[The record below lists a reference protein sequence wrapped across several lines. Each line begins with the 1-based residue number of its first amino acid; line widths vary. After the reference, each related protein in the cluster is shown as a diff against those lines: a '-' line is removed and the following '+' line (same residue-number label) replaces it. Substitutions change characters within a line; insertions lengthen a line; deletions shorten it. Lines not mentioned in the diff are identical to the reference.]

1 MDKNEAKAKIEQ
13 LVEQL
18 NKYAYEYYV
27 LDAPTVPDAVYDQ
40 KFKELQQLEAQFP
53 DLILD
58 HSPTQRVGDEPLDAF
73 EKVEHSVPMLSLS
86 NAFGEGE
93 LRDFDRRVRNGLNN
107 EEVEYICE
115 LKIDG
120 LAVSLTYEGGK
131 FVRGATR
138 GDGRVGE
145 DITNNLRTIRSVP
158 LTIEEKGKVE
168 VRGEA
173 FMPQSSFIKLN
184 EQREKA
190 GESLFANPRNAA
202 AGSLRQLDP
211 KIAASRNLDI
221 FLYGYGEWNIEKEI
235 HTHSERLQ
243 YMQELGF
250 KINREWRK
258 CKSIEEVIEYVN
270 YWTENRRTLPYEID
284 GIVIKVNDLRQ
295 QEQLGFTARNPR
307 WATAYKFPATEAV
320 TTINDIELSVG
331 RTGVVTPT
339 AILTPVF
346 IDGSTV
352 SRATLHNKDQIKELD
367 IRLGDTVI
375 IKKAGDIIPQVVRV
389 IKEERRGDEVP
400 YEMPENCPACDSE
413 LVHLDGE
420 VALRCINPDCPA
432 QLKEG
437 LIHFVSR
444 DAMNIDGLG
453 EKVIEQLFKEKLV
466 TSIDDLYRLQREELL
481 TLERM
486 GEKSVSN
493 LLNAIEASKE
503 NSLER
508 LIFGLGIRHIGAK
521 AAEILAE
528 KFQTMENLQKATYD
542 ELIEIDEIGEK
553 MAEAVVHYF
562 EQEKVKELIQ
572 KLKDLGVNMSYK
584 GRGAEIDIDAEEN
597 VFLNKTFVLTG
608 KLEIFTR
615 REAKDLIESYGG
627 KVTSSVSKNTDVV
640 IAGEAAGSKYDRA
653 KELGITIWD
662 EATFEANVKGV
673 SS

>member
-1 MDKNEAKAKIEQ
+1 MDKKEAKEKIAQ

-40 KFKELQQLEAQFP
+40 KFQELLELEAQFP
-53 DLILD
+53 DLVLD

-73 EKVEHSVPMLSLS
+73 EKVEHAVPMLSLS

-93 LRDFDRRVRNGLNN
+93 LRDFDRRVRNGLKSDDI
-107 EEVEYICE
+107 EYICE

-120 LAVSLTYEGGK
+120 LAVSLTYEDGK

-158 LTIEEKGKVE
+158 LTIPEKNKIE

-173 FMPQSSFIKLN
+173 FMPKASFIQLN

-211 KIAASRNLDI
+211 KIAASRNLDL
-221 FLYGYGEWNIEKEI
+221 FLYGYGEWNVEKDI

-243 YMQELGF
+243 YMQKIGF
-250 KINREWRK
+250 KVNSEWKK
-258 CKSIEEVIEYVN
+258 CKSIDEVIEYVN

-295 QEQLGFTARNPR
+295 QEQLGYTARTPR

-352 SRATLHNKDQIKELD
+352 SRATLHNADQIKELD

-389 IKEERRGDEVP
+389 IKEERSGDEVP
-400 YEMPENCPACDSE
+400 YEMPDNCPACGTE

-420 VALRCINPDCPA
+420 VALRCMNPDCPA

-453 EKVIEQLFKEKLV
+453 EKVIEQLFEEKLV
-466 TSIDDLYRLQREELL
+466 QSIDDLYRLTKEQLL
-481 TLERM
+481 PLERM
-486 GEKSVSN
+486 GEKSVTN

-521 AAEILAE
+521 AAETLARQFE
-528 KFQTMENLQKATYD
+528 TMEKLQQATYE
-542 ELIEIDEIGEK
+542 ELVAIDEIGEK

-562 EQEKVKELIQ
+562 EQDKVAELIQ
-572 KLKDLGVNMSYK
+572 KLQELGVNMTYK
-584 GRGAEIDIDAEEN
+584 GRTAVEIVDEEN

-615 REAKDLIESYGG
+615 REAKDLIESFGG

-640 IAGEAAGSKYDRA
+640 IAGEAAGSKLDRA

-662 EATFEANVKGV
+662 EATFEEKIKGV

>member
-1 MDKNEAKAKIEQ
+1 MDKKEAKEKIAQ

-40 KFKELQQLEAQFP
+40 KFQELLELEAQFP
-53 DLILD
+53 DLVLD

-73 EKVEHSVPMLSLS
+73 EKVEHAVPMLSLS

-93 LRDFDRRVRNGLNN
+93 LRDFDRRVRNGLKSDDI
-107 EEVEYICE
+107 EYICE

-120 LAVSLTYEGGK
+120 LAVSLTYEDGQ

-158 LTIEEKGKVE
+158 LTIPEKNKIE

-173 FMPQSSFIKLN
+173 FMPKASFIQLN

-211 KIAASRNLDI
+211 KIAASRNLDL
-221 FLYGYGEWNIEKEI
+221 FLYGYGEWNVEKDI

-243 YMQELGF
+243 YMQKIGF
-250 KINREWRK
+250 KVNSEWKK
-258 CKSIEEVIEYVN
+258 CKSIDEVIEYVN

-295 QEQLGFTARNPR
+295 QEQLGYTARTPR

-352 SRATLHNKDQIKELD
+352 SRATLHNADQIKELD

-389 IKEERRGDEVP
+389 IKEERSGDEVP
-400 YEMPENCPACDSE
+400 YEMPDNCPACGTE

-420 VALRCINPDCPA
+420 VALRCMNPDCPA

-453 EKVIEQLFKEKLV
+453 EKVIEQLFEEKLV
-466 TSIDDLYRLQREELL
+466 QSIDDLYRLTKEQLL
-481 TLERM
+481 PLERM
-486 GEKSVSN
+486 GEKSVTN

-521 AAEILAE
+521 AAETLARQFE
-528 KFQTMENLQKATYD
+528 TMEKLQQATYE
-542 ELIEIDEIGEK
+542 ELVAIDEIGEK

-562 EQEKVKELIQ
+562 EQDKVAELIQ
-572 KLKDLGVNMSYK
+572 KLQELGVNMTYK
-584 GRGAEIDIDAEEN
+584 GRTAVEIVDEEN

-615 REAKDLIESYGG
+615 REAKDLIESFGG

-640 IAGEAAGSKYDRA
+640 IAGEAAGSKLDRA

-662 EATFEANVKGV
+662 EATFEEKIKGV

>member
-1 MDKNEAKAKIEQ
+1 MDKKEAKEKIEQ

-18 NKYAYEYYV
+18 NRYAYEYYV
-27 LDAPTVPDAVYDQ
+27 LDTPTVPDAVYDQ
-40 KFKELQQLEAQFP
+40 KFQQLLELEERFP
-53 DLILD
+53 DLVLD

-73 EKVEHSVPMLSLS
+73 EKVEHTVPMLSLG
-86 NAFGEGE
+86 NAFDETE
-93 LRDFDRRVRNGLNN
+93 LRDFDRRVRTGLH
-107 EEVEYICE
+107 EDVAYICE

-120 LAVSLTYEGGK
+120 LAVSLTYENGK

-138 GDGRVGE
+138 GDGRIGE
-145 DITNNLRTIRSVP
+145 DITSNLRTIRSVP
-158 LTIEEKGKVE
+158 LTIREKSKLE

-173 FMPQSSFIKLN
+173 FMPKTSFVKLN
-184 EQREKA
+184 EKREKA

-211 KIAASRNLDI
+211 KIAAERNLDL
-221 FLYGYGEWNIEKEI
+221 FLFGYGEWEVEKEI

-243 YMQELGF
+243 FLQELGF
-250 KINREWRK
+250 KINPEWKK
-258 CKSIEEVIEYVN
+258 CSSIDEVIEYVN
-270 YWTENRRTLPYEID
+270 YWTENRSQLPYEID
-284 GIVIKVNDLRQ
+284 GIVIKVDDLRQ
-295 QEQLGFTARNPR
+295 QEQLGYTARSPR
-307 WATAYKFPATEAV
+307 WAIAYKFPAQEAV

-352 SRATLHNKDQIKELD
+352 SRATLHNADQIRELD

-389 IKEERRGDEVP
+389 IKEERSGDEVP
-400 YEMPENCPACDSE
+400 YEMPEDCPACGTE
-413 LVHLDGE
+413 LVHLDDE
-420 VALRCINPDCPA
+420 VALRCMNPDCPA

-453 EKVIEQLFKEKLV
+453 EKVIEQLFQEKLV
-466 TSIDDLYRLQREELL
+466 NSIDDLYRLTREQLL
-481 TLERM
+481 PLERM

-521 AAEILAE
+521 AADILARE
-528 KFQTMENLQKATYD
+528 FETMERLQRATFD
-542 ELIEIDEIGEK
+542 ELIAIDEIGEK
-553 MAEAVVHYF
+553 MAQAVIHYF
-562 EQEKVKELIQ
+562 SQEKVVELIQ
-572 KLKDLGVNMSYK
+572 KLKDLGINMTYK
-584 GRGAEIDIDAEEN
+584 GRTEVDVDEEAN
-597 VFLNKTFVLTG
+597 EFLNKTFVLTG
-608 KLEIFTR
+608 KLENFTR
-615 REAKDLIESYGG
+615 KEAKDLIEAYGG

-653 KELGITIWD
+653 TKLGITIWD
-662 EATFEANVKGV
+662 EATFQEMIKGV

>member
-1 MDKNEAKAKIEQ
+1 MDKKEAKEKIAQ

-40 KFKELQQLEAQFP
+40 KFQELLELEAQFP
-53 DLILD
+53 DLVLD

-73 EKVEHSVPMLSLS
+73 EKVEHAVPMLSLS

-93 LRDFDRRVRNGLNN
+93 LRDFDRRVRNGLKSDDI
-107 EEVEYICE
+107 EYICE

-120 LAVSLTYEGGK
+120 LAVSLTYEDGQ

-158 LTIEEKGKVE
+158 LTIPEKNKIE

-173 FMPQSSFIKLN
+173 FMPKASFIQLN

-211 KIAASRNLDI
+211 KIAASRNLDL
-221 FLYGYGEWNIEKEI
+221 FLYGYGEWNVEKDI
-235 HTHSERLQ
+235 HTHSEGLQ
-243 YMQELGF
+243 YMQKIGF
-250 KINREWRK
+250 KVNSEWKK
-258 CKSIEEVIEYVN
+258 CKSIDEVIEYVN

-295 QEQLGFTARNPR
+295 QEQLGYTARTPR

-352 SRATLHNKDQIKELD
+352 SRATLHNADQIKELD

-389 IKEERRGDEVP
+389 IKEERSGDEVP
-400 YEMPENCPACDSE
+400 YEMPDNCPACGTE

-420 VALRCINPDCPA
+420 VALRCMNPDCPA

-453 EKVIEQLFKEKLV
+453 EKVIEQLFEEKLV
-466 TSIDDLYRLQREELL
+466 QSIDDLYRLTKEQLL
-481 TLERM
+481 PLERM
-486 GEKSVSN
+486 GEKSVTN

-521 AAEILAE
+521 AAETLARQFE
-528 KFQTMENLQKATYD
+528 TMEKLQQATYE
-542 ELIEIDEIGEK
+542 ELVAIDEIGEK

-562 EQEKVKELIQ
+562 EQDKVAELIQ
-572 KLKDLGVNMSYK
+572 KLQELGVNMTYK
-584 GRGAEIDIDAEEN
+584 GRTAVEMVDEEN

-615 REAKDLIESYGG
+615 REAKDLIESFGG

-640 IAGEAAGSKYDRA
+640 IAGEAAGSKLDRA

-662 EATFEANVKGV
+662 EATFEEKIKGV

>member
-1 MDKNEAKAKIEQ
+1 MDKKEAKEKIEQ

-40 KFKELQQLEAQFP
+40 KFQELLELEAQFP
-53 DLILD
+53 DLVLD

-73 EKVEHSVPMLSLS
+73 EKVEHAVPMLSLS

-93 LRDFDRRVRNGLNN
+93 LRDFDRRVRNGLKSDDI
-107 EEVEYICE
+107 EYICE

-120 LAVSLTYEGGK
+120 LAVSLTYEDGQ

-158 LTIEEKGKVE
+158 LTIPEKNKIE

-173 FMPQSSFIKLN
+173 FMPKASFIQLN

-211 KIAASRNLDI
+211 KIAASRNLDL
-221 FLYGYGEWNIEKEI
+221 FLYGYGEWNVEKDI

-243 YMQELGF
+243 YMQKIGF
-250 KINREWRK
+250 KVNSEWKK
-258 CKSIEEVIEYVN
+258 CKSIDEVIEYVN

-295 QEQLGFTARNPR
+295 QEQLGYTARTPR

-352 SRATLHNKDQIKELD
+352 SRATLHNADQIKELD

-389 IKEERRGDEVP
+389 IKEERSGDEVP
-400 YEMPENCPACDSE
+400 YEMPDNCPACGTE

-420 VALRCINPDCPA
+420 VALRCMNPDCPA

-453 EKVIEQLFKEKLV
+453 EKVIEQLFEEKLV
-466 TSIDDLYRLQREELL
+466 QSIDDLYRLTKEQLL
-481 TLERM
+481 PLERM
-486 GEKSVSN
+486 GEKSVTN

-521 AAEILAE
+521 AAETLARQFE
-528 KFQTMENLQKATYD
+528 TMEKLQQATYE
-542 ELIEIDEIGEK
+542 ELVAIDEIGEK

-562 EQEKVKELIQ
+562 EQDKVAELIQ
-572 KLKDLGVNMSYK
+572 KLQELGVNMKYK
-584 GRGAEIDIDAEEN
+584 GRTAVEIVDEEN

-615 REAKDLIESYGG
+615 REAKDLIESFGG

-640 IAGEAAGSKYDRA
+640 IAGEAAGSKLDRA

-662 EATFEANVKGV
+662 EATFEEKIKGV